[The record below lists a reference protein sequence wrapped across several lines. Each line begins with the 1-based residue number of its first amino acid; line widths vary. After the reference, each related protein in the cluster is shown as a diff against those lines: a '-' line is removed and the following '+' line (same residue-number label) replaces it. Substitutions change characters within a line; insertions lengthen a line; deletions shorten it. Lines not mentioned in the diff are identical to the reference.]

1 MGPLI
6 LSEIGVD
13 VAVGDGVIDG
23 VTEADAEGVAD
34 AEAEAEVVAF
44 AVVDTACDVLLA
56 GWLLLVDDVQPATL
70 TLSTAINTTPRSP

>member
-6 LSEIGVD
+6 LSEIGVG

-34 AEAEAEVVAF
+34 AEAEVVAF

-70 TLSTAINTTPRSP
+70 TISTAINTTPRSP